1 MCVWSWVYIQ
11 SNQPFWNGPKSKSL
25 THFSRKQGKQSVS
38 VNKCTLYSL
47 WGTSVLSHHNA
58 SGLVCYVFDSR
69 VCFLY
74 GCTLQL
80 RESAQLIVT
89 MNEFYIEESH
99 GKNIA
104 DDRLL
109 SRSGFTAVPQQSA
122 WMSWVEG
129 SGRRLF
135 EEPVSLSD
143 PLNVQLR
150 LIKGHRSSGKT
161 LT

>member
-1 MCVWSWVYIQ
+1 M
-11 SNQPFWNGPKSKSL
+11 
-25 THFSRKQGKQSVS
+25 
-38 VNKCTLYSL
+38 
-47 WGTSVLSHHNA
+47 
-58 SGLVCYVFDSR
+58 FDSR